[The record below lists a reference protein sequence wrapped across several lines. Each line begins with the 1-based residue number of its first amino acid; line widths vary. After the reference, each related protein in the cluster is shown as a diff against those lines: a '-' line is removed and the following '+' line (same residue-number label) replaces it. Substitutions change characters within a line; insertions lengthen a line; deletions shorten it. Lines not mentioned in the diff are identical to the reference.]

1 MGCGGSKYAER
12 IDRESP
18 PKAPLKL
25 PTPQQRSHDQVTH
38 VAGFEIDDLVRSTR
52 CTWRRDPVGRLPMWR
67 YLCRF
72 LQRLSLVAMW
82 RTCNLLTRVF
92 ILATVDR
99 DDIIALHKLFEKLSN
114 ELHQVRGCFTRG
126 WRSRGGKGITTK
138 FCGLSKVL

>member
-25 PTPQQRSHDQVTH
+25 STPEQRSHDQVTH

-52 CTWRRDPVGRLPMWR
+52 CTWRRDPVGANVEIPLS
-67 YLCRF
+67 
-72 LQRLSLVAMW
+72 QHLSLVAMW
-82 RTCNLLTRVF
+82 RTCSLLTRVS
-92 ILATVDR
+92 ILTTVDR

-114 ELHQVRGCFTRG
+114 ELHQVRGRFTG
-126 WRSRGGKGITTK
+126 VGGQGEEKASLPNFVGPSS
-138 FCGLSKVL
+138 CCSSL